1 MMSSSFSNETHKAGL
16 ILASLAGKV
25 VEPTDIAR
33 SDKAL
38 LCVNE
43 GSLYFPVLYNN
54 QEVGG
59 IFIGAGQVLV
69 DAIIETNRG
78 AFGKSHEFLWNGSL
92 LLITEDGKWNP
103 PIVSPATRED
113 LQIFLLDSAE
123 EAQRNAQEIFW
134 RFRYNNR
141 HWTIDTFIQRHR
153 GWIATI
159 LDKQRGKCGII
170 ASDDRLVVK
179 LDKLKV
185 VISGNKLVQTEGRK
199 KVVIA
204 GRGGPVIR
212 FG

>member
-1 MMSSSFSNETHKAGL
+1 MSSSDSNETHKGGL
-16 ILASLAGKV
+16 ILAALAGKV
-25 VEPTDIAR
+25 AEPTDIAR

-43 GSLYFPVLYNN
+43 GSLYFPILYNA

-59 IFIGAGQVLV
+59 IFIGTGQVLI

-92 LLITEDGKWNP
+92 LLLTEDGQWNP
-103 PIVSPATRED
+103 PIVNPPSQND
-113 LQIFLLDSAE
+113 LQAFLLDSIE
-123 EAQRNAQEIFW
+123 EAQRRAQEIFY
-134 RFRYNNR
+134 RFRYSNQ
-141 HWTIDTFIQRHR
+141 HWAIDTFIQRHR
-153 GWIATI
+153 GWVATI

-170 ASDDRLVVK
+170 ASNDRLVVK
-179 LDKLKV
+179 LAKLKV

-204 GRGGPVIR
+204 GQRGPVIR